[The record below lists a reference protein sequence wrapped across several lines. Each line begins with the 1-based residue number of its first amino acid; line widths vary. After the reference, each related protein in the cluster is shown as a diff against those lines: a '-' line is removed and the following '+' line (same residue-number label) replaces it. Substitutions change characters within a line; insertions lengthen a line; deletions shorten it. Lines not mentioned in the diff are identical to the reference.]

1 MRFQIENIAKV
12 KSANVKL
19 NGLTVIAGENGS
31 GKSMAGKMPFSVI
44 QVPKS
49 TQSNNIQK
57 PIPYFTLFILF
68 FSISCPIRFFHP
80 FFFAFPILHPYY
92 LIRFIGYHTVV
103 FQKKTPAG

>member
-44 QVPKS
+44 LVPKS

-80 FFFAFPILHPYY
+80 FFLLSLSSILTILSGSWLSHCRFPE
-92 LIRFIGYHTVV
+92 
-103 FQKKTPAG
+103 KTPAG